1 MCAVAADGSTC
12 PDDFKLSGRSCRRH
26 VLHIGVC
33 RCRCRDAPDGA
44 RISRSL
50 SAAGLP
56 STPRPAPLAR
66 PPPPST
72 KGSKP
77 AMSSGST
84 TGAGVGQTD
93 PEPPADRKTRL
104 LPRMR
109 VLRAVADAVGKAP
122 AGGMLPK
129 LCKGAPPD
137 AWAQV
142 GCVCRGRRFWRE
154 FYRRFRTTLPDRI
167 GIRRLTRRRSRRR
180 PRPSR
185 SSRRS
190 RTPMPQQMYPNAE
203 AA

>member
-1 MCAVAADGSTC
+1 MRAINTSPGTSGTPAAAVDKRIKTGDEFGEHHRRWSWADG
-12 PDDFKLSGRSCRRH
+12 PG
-26 VLHIGVC
+26 
-33 RCRCRDAPDGA
+33 AP
-44 RISRSL
+44 
-50 SAAGLP
+50 
-56 STPRPAPLAR
+56 
-66 PPPPST
+66 
-72 KGSKP
+72 
-77 AMSSGST
+77 
-84 TGAGVGQTD
+84 
-93 PEPPADRKTRL
+93 RKTRL

-122 AGGMLPK
+122 AGMPSGGMLPK
-129 LCKGAPPD
+129 LRKGAPPD